1 MKFFISFLFAFNFVI
16 SAFGQ
21 GETKTFL
28 LNKEK
33 YKLYEEDNVLLSKAI
48 ENVFGIPNKQN
59 YYTLYIAHVGV
70 WSDKVDQFTYYPYS
84 TKENK
89 KSELKSSILTS
100 KENVSIKMRVNI
112 NFKKSQLNAAIEPL
126 IDESYS
132 FTLNIIVV
140 GDPHIFVT
148 ETQNKTAFLNIID
161 ERSFTEKAFTKFF
174 GENPNKINYN
184 ISFNNMNACLIKDV
198 LQNKCIEQFDGSSY
212 DKFSDKVTSAE
223 YSNGYILIDLHILR
237 DRSKLTQA
245 IESALIKENDGT
257 EHLKFYFCIPKDN
270 LRPKK
275 KKQKTIEG
283 KIVSGSKVPVKGLL
297 IYLRDNL
304 NTVVATQTTDNY
316 GLFKFDKIEEGSTYS
331 FFIDKSCKESEL
343 LLFNKQDQFL
353 GKYTKTDIGFI
364 YKLVEADIVQLSQM
378 EDKDPAMQF
387 LVSFK
392 GRMLSVTDKTK
403 PLINQLIE
411 LKNSGNQV
419 VQSQKTDNQGNFE
432 FKQIDSKNNYSIG
445 LPEYISISKTE
456 KVYMANS
463 KNELVREFK
472 KGSDNKFSYKIVPAD
487 IHLLSEM
494 NDGDV
499 EMTFSKQQNTNNTEI
514 VIQDFVYFGLNS
526 FQVSGESK
534 PVLDKIAKIISENT
548 SYKMDIISHTDC
560 RGDKIDNQKLSEK
573 RSEAVLNYLV
583 TKNIEAKRLKS
594 IGMGESKPL
603 NNCIDGSNCIEEEYK
618 MNRRTQFRFYK

>member
-1 MKFFISFLFAFNFVI
+1 MKFFISFLFSLSFILSSF
-16 SAFGQ
+16 SQ
-21 GETKTFL
+21 GETKIFL

-33 YKLYEEDNVLLSKAI
+33 YKLFEEENVLLTKAI

-59 YYTLYIAHVGV
+59 FYKLFIAHVGV
-70 WSDKVDQFTYYPYS
+70 WSDKVEQFTYYPYD
-84 TKENK
+84 TKDNK
-89 KSELKSSILTS
+89 KSVLKTSILTS

-112 NFKKSQLNAAIEPL
+112 NFKKSQLNEAIEPY

-132 FTLNIIVV
+132 FTLNVVVV
-140 GDPHIFVT
+140 GDPHVFVT
-148 ETQNKTAFLNIID
+148 EPQNKTAFLKIID
-161 ERSFTEKAFTKFF
+161 EKSFTEKAFKEIF

-184 ISFNNMNACLIKDV
+184 ISFNKTNACLIKNI
-198 LQNKCIEQFDGSSY
+198 LINKCEEQFDGSSY

-223 YSNGYILIDLHILR
+223 YTSGYILFDLHVLR
-237 DRSKLTQA
+237 EKSKFTPA
-245 IESALIKENDGT
+245 IEAAVNKENDGT

-270 LRPKK
+270 LRAKK

-283 KIVSGSKVPVKGLL
+283 KIASGSKAPVKGLL

-304 NTVVATQTTDNY
+304 NTVVATQTTDNK
-316 GLFKFDKIEEGSTYS
+316 GLFKFDEVQEGTAYNL
-331 FFIDKSCKESEL
+331 FIDRSCKESEL
-343 LLFNKQDQFL
+343 LLFNKKDQLL
-353 GKYTKTDIGFI
+353 GKYTKTESGFV
-364 YKLVEADIVQLSQM
+364 YKLLDADIIKLSEI
-378 EDKDPAMQF
+378 EDNDPSLQF
-387 LVSFK
+387 LATVK

-419 VQSQKTDNQGNFE
+419 VQSQKTDSQGNFE
-432 FKQIDSKNNYSIG
+432 FKQIDPKNNYSIE
-445 LPEYISISKTE
+445 LPDYIAISKTE
-456 KVYMANS
+456 KVYMANT

-472 KGSDNKFSYKIVPAD
+472 KGPDNKFSYKIVPAD

-494 NDGDV
+494 NDSDV
-499 EMTFSKQQNTNNTEI
+499 EMTFSKQKTTNNTEI

-526 FQVSGESK
+526 FHISSESK

-560 RGDKIDNQKLSEK
+560 RGDKTDNQKLSEK

-603 NNCIDGSNCIEEEYK
+603 NNCTDGSSCIEEEYK
-618 MNRRTQFRFYK
+618 MNRRTEFRFYK